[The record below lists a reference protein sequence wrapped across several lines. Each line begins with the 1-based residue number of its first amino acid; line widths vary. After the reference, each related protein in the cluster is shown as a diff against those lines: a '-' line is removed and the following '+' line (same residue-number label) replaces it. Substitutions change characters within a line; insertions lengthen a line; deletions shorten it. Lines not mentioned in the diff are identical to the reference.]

1 VPVQEPPRVR
11 ARDVFVK
18 AIFDYEPQGELELRL
33 TTGDVVRFAFA
44 RAVSPAQL
52 NSVITGATDRVLEK
66 EDDVWWRGDVNGKIG
81 MFPAPYV
88 EEM

>member
-1 VPVQEPPRVR
+1 
-11 ARDVFVK
+11 
-18 AIFDYEPQGELELRL
+18 
-33 TTGDVVRFAFA
+33 
-44 RAVSPAQL
+44 
-52 NSVITGATDRVLEK
+52 VLEK

>member
-1 VPVQEPPRVR
+1 MPVQEPPRVR

-33 TTGDVVRFAFA
+33 TTGDVVRFVFA
-44 RAVSPAQL
+44 VTTAQL
-52 NSVITGATDRVLEK
+52 NSVITVATDRVLEK